1 MQIILGLI
9 IMGVGALII
18 IKSEAVLNAFGRMAW
33 FEEHFGMEGGSRL
46 GYKMIGMLVAF
57 IGILMATGLIGGFI
71 EWMVSPLTR
80 YNQPQ

>member
-9 IMGVGALII
+9 ITAIGALIV
-18 IKSEAVLNAFGRMAW
+18 IKSETMLNACGRIAW
-33 FEEHFGMEGGSRL
+33 FEERFGMEGGSRL
-46 GYKMIGMLVAF
+46 GYKLIGLLVAF

-71 EWMVSPLTR
+71 EWVVSPLTR